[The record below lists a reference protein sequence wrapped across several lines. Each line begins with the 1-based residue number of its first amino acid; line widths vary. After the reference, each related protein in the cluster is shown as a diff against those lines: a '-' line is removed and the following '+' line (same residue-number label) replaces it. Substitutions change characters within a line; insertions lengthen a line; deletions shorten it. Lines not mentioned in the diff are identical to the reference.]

1 MFGSFWILTTG
12 FWILMIFDC
21 VQNERDRQ
29 LWIYILIF
37 TNAPGALVYFI
48 ARWLP
53 RANIPIPKYFSRG
66 KRKREL
72 WIAQSEAK
80 NIGKAHQFVK
90 VGNILCDMGMFD
102 KAEDAY
108 KQALEQEGKNIQA
121 LWGAASINL
130 RNKNFASAKE
140 HLATLLK
147 LDPDHKYGDASL
159 AYGKSLFVLKD
170 FDAAKLHLEK
180 HIKNWA
186 HPEACMMLS
195 EILSRQGN
203 YKEARICMETMLTKL
218 KGSSYY
224 HYKNNKHFVS
234 KGEKLLRSLDR

>member
-12 FWILMIFDC
+12 FWIWMIYDC

-48 ARWLP
+48 ARWLL
-53 RANIPIPKYFSRG
+53 RANIPIPKCFSRG

-72 WIAQSEAK
+72 WIAQSEAA

-102 KAEDAY
+102 KAGDAY
-108 KQALEQEGKNIQA
+108 KQALEKESNNIQA
-121 LWGAASINL
+121 LWGAASIDL
-130 RNKNFASAKE
+130 RNKKFESAKDYLE
-140 HLATLLK
+140 TLLK
-147 LDPDHKYGDASL
+147 IDPDHKYGDASL

-170 FDAAKLHLEK
+170 FDAAKFHLEK
-180 HIKNWA
+180 HLKNWA
-186 HPEACMMLS
+186 HPEACIMLA
-195 EILSRQGN
+195 EILSKQGSD
-203 YKEARICMETMLTKL
+203 KEASICIETMLTKL

-224 HYKNNKHFVS
+224 YYKNNKHFVR
-234 KGEKLLRSLDR
+234 KGEKLLRTLDR